1 MCISV
6 HIFVYICLYT
16 SITLSLQF
24 FFLPFHFITLLSP
37 PVLRRSHQQHSNPPN
52 QIFGCVSIGDDRGTA
67 LSCQIFIFPSY
78 LSIIPQYCVLFLGVS
93 FLPDPVCDLNMLFT
107 ELLLHFCSTLT
118 GLIFLFLKYNIFFS
132 LTVKQCFLFC
142 VYLLHI
148 VSCVGL
154 YVAFLCL
161 CKILSTFLC

>member
-1 MCISV
+1 MCKCAYIC
-6 HIFVYICLYT
+6 IYMFVYIHNT
-16 SITLSLQF
+16 VSLQF

-78 LSIIPQYCVLFLGVS
+78 LSIIPQYYVLFLGVS
-93 FLPDPVCDLNMLFT
+93 FLSDPVCDLSMLFT

-118 GLIFLFLKYNIFFS
+118 SLIFLFLKYNFF
-132 LTVKQCFLFC
+132 F
-142 VYLLHI
+142 H
-148 VSCVGL
+148 
-154 YVAFLCL
+154 
-161 CKILSTFLC
+161 